1 MIQSLHGYVKLN
13 NRISLKKKM
22 ENIHVPIVVL
32 VDIYTDMYIYH
43 SSLIFHQ
50 PYDKSVFLKI
60 SLFGK
65 WIKNQRFQITSLR
78 FRRLTFLYPFSTF
91 DPLAIRWS
99 KCLYVQK
106 LCIWS
111 PFRKRIE
118 RTIYIEQN
126 LTNLRTLTT
135 CTKILYRYY
144 NVHMHERI

>member
-13 NRISLKKKM
+13 NRISLKKNG
-22 ENIHVPIVVL
+22 EYTCSHSIVL

-50 PYDKSVFLKI
+50 PYNKSVFLKI

-78 FRRLTFLYPFSTF
+78 FRRLTFFYPFSTF

-118 RTIYIEQN
+118 NYIYRTKPDELKDLN
-126 LTNLRTLTT
+126 N
-135 CTKILYRYY
+135 
-144 NVHMHERI
+144 MH

>member
-1 MIQSLHGYVKLN
+1 MILTNQNMIQSLHGYVKLN
-13 NRISLKKKM
+13 NRISFKKKM

-50 PYDKSVFLKI
+50 PYNKSVFLKI

-78 FRRLTFLYPFSTF
+78 FLFPFSTF

-99 KCLYVQK
+99 KCLYVQIMHLITFSQK
-106 LCIWS
+106 DRENYIY
-111 PFRKRIE
+111 
-118 RTIYIEQN
+118 RTKPDELKDLN
-126 LTNLRTLTT
+126 N
-135 CTKILYRYY
+135 
-144 NVHMHERI
+144 MH